1 MFKQANRIATGGWLC
16 LATLSVLLFS
26 GCATVPLQYSELTP
40 PEADGASRIELTNTP
55 FFPQTAYHCGP
66 SALATLLQS
75 SGVKSA
81 NPDTLADQI
90 YLPGQRGSLQTE
102 LLGATR
108 RANRVP
114 YPLEPSLQDLIDELR
129 AGYPVLVLQNL
140 QLPRWPKWHYA
151 VVIGFDLESE
161 EVILRSGNERR
172 QIVSLRRFE
181 QTWQM
186 GDYWALVIPPTGEIP
201 VSASATRYLETVVP
215 LEQQQR
221 WEAASTAYRA
231 AAQRWPENPAS
242 YMGLGNIAYQSAQYE
257 QAARHYREAVE
268 VAPEAPAGYYNL
280 AWAMLSLG
288 DSGAAREAAKQ
299 AQTLG
304 PDHPRYSQAIA
315 TIETELSGQ

>member
-1 MFKQANRIATGGWLC
+1 MMRGGWLC
-16 LATLSVLLFS
+16 LVTLSALLFS
-26 GCATVPLQYSELTP
+26 GCVTAPLQYSELTP
-40 PEADGASRIELTNTP
+40 PEEGQARRVELQDTP

-75 SGVKSA
+75 SGVENA

-90 YLPGQRGSLQTE
+90 YLPGQQGSLQTE

-114 YPLEPSLQDLIDELR
+114 YTLEPKLQHLIEELR

-151 VVIGFDLESE
+151 VVVGFDLDSE
-161 EVILRSGNERR
+161 EVVLRSGNERR
-172 QIVSLRRFE
+172 QTVSLRRFE

-186 GDYWALVIPPTGEIP
+186 GDYWALVIPPLGETP
-201 VSASATRYLETVVP
+201 ASASATKYLAAVVP

-221 WEAASTAYRA
+221 WEAAIESYKA
-231 AAQRWPENPAS
+231 AAQRWPDDPTS
-242 YMGLGNIAYQSAQYE
+242 HMGLGNIAYQLDDYE
-257 QAARHYREAVE
+257 QAARHFQEAIK
-268 VAPEAPAGYYNL
+268 VAPKAPVGHYNL

-288 DSGAAREAAKQ
+288 DSQAAREAAQQ
-299 AQTLG
+299 AQSLG
-304 PDHPRYSQAIA
+304 PDHPRYSQAVTA
-315 TIETELSGQ
+315 IEEALSESL